1 MAESDVTVAILREIR
16 DEIRGSNIRLDA
28 VRVEL
33 KSEIAEQ
40 GQQLRAE
47 VQETNQRLS
56 GVEARLAAVE
66 ETLKDLAAQQLM
78 LTRYVKNVVDR
89 HEQSIDD
96 LRERVVRIETRLE
109 RP

>member
-16 DEIRGSNIRLDA
+16 DEIRGSNVRLDA

-33 KSEIAEQ
+33 KAEI
-40 GQQLRAE
+40 
-47 VQETNQRLS
+47 QETNQRLI
-56 GVEARLAAVE
+56 GVETRLAAVE

-96 LRERVVRIETRLE
+96 LRERLARLETRLE